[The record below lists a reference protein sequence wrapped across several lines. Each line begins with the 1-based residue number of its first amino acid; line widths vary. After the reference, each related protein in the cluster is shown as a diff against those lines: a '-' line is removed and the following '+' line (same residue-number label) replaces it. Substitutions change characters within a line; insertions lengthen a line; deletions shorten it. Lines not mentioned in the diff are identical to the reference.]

1 MQKQETLA
9 QLIRRTVFEFE
20 QRQAACEA
28 IALTDNSV
36 CQTQLQQESHIEAIT
51 KASQP
56 QIIDKPKGRNRKK
69 KTV

>member
-36 CQTQLQQESHIEAIT
+36 CQTQLQQEIEAVT